1 MREVYPSVD
10 DTDLHSSARVGLTSV
25 RGPQGWRADQS
36 VGPVHVVVYI
46 EGVRAVYYSANRAK
60 LGKAVAVEL
69 HREAVEDSV
78 VVVDDLHLRSVLCNC
93 RLGKKVLVC
102 QVSLV
107 RDHRRA

>member
-1 MREVYPSVD
+1 MCEVYPSVD
-10 DTDLHSSARVGLTSV
+10 DTDLHSSARVGLPSI
-25 RGPQGWRADQS
+25 RGPQCWRADQS

-69 HREAVEDSV
+69 DREAVEDCI

-93 RLGKKVLVC
+93 RLGKIALFC
-102 QVSLV
+102 QVSLLRV
-107 RDHRRA
+107 NRRI